1 MSERKNRRRKRV
13 SAHCPTCQH
22 LLWRQNSQR
31 YYLFASGINQ
41 IQQLTGF
48 SRKKASIFAN
58 QNPVFID
65 RRRWLEE
72 FFCIEHG
79 SIWLLLTQD
88 SDHNVR
94 ATIPDDRVWEQT
106 TGTVDPR
113 KPNPSVSEYTFRSSR
128 GTIVKSGERELSNAW
143 LSCQQL
149 PCF

>member
-13 SAHCPTCQH
+13 CAHCPTCQD
-22 LLWRQNSQR
+22 LLWRQNSER
-31 YYLFASGINQ
+31 YYLFALGTNQ

-48 SRKKASIFAN
+48 SRKKASIYAS

-65 RRRWLEE
+65 RKRWLEE

-88 SDHNVR
+88 EDHRVQ
-94 ATIPDDRVWEQT
+94 ASIPDPRVWEQT
-106 TGTVDPR
+106 TGTIDPR
-113 KPNPSVSEYTFRSSR
+113 KPNPSVSEYTFRASR
-128 GTIVKSGERELSNAW
+128 GAKVTSVERKPSNLGLSY
-143 LSCQQL
+143 QPL